1 MGVVCQEKNHFGY
14 PGLIYPCG
22 DGIFEKRRTCMDILK
37 IALGLV
43 IGGVVGFGLSYL
55 SRGIGSA

>member
-1 MGVVCQEKNHFGY
+1 
-14 PGLIYPCG
+14 
-22 DGIFEKRRTCMDILK
+22 MDILK
-37 IALGLV
+37 ITLGLI